1 MNTKALKQKI
11 LDLAIHGKLLPL
23 EKVEKIRKEEPASG
37 LLEKIRAEKQEKIA
51 KGELKKDKN
60 DSFIFVGDD
69 KRHYEKFADGSV
81 KDIKDEIPFD
91 VPDGWSW
98 CRLGEICFNI
108 KRGKSPKYTDKST
121 IIAFAQKCNQKE
133 GPTSLDKALY
143 IDESTLK
150 KYPDT
155 EKLQFNDTVINSTGT
170 GTLGRVGLFNCT
182 IPQNVNAVYPDSHV
196 TTVRTLQN
204 INKIYTFYFI
214 KNSQPYLES
223 MGEGSTNQKELKPD
237 TINNMFFPLPPL
249 AEQQLIVA
257 EIEKIFAQI
266 DLLEQNKTDLQTAIK
281 QAKSKILDLAI
292 HGKLVP
298 QDPNDEPASVL
309 LEKIR
314 TEKEAKI
321 AKGELKRDKNNS
333 YIYKGSDNCHYE
345 KLNGKD
351 VCIEDELPFAI
362 PDNWQWCRLGECS
375 TIISKGTTPKGGKN
389 AYTTDGVNFLRI
401 ENLSDNGSINHSN
414 ISHISFEEHESNLK
428 RSKLEEG
435 DLLISIAGTLG
446 KIGFVT
452 KTDLPMNT
460 NQAIAFVRLQ
470 KNIFDNMFLKYAIES
485 PSINSNLLSKTKVTS
500 IPNLTLEMISDC
512 LIPVPPLTE
521 QQRIVSKIE
530 ELFSLLDQIQT
541 NLI

>member
-23 EKVEKIRKEEPASG
+23 EKVEKIRKEEPASV

-69 KRHYEKFADGSV
+69 KRHYEKFSDGSV
-81 KDIKDEIPFD
+81 KDIEDEIPFD

-121 IIAFAQKCNQKE
+121 IMAFAQKCNQKG

-249 AEQQLIVA
+249 NEQQLIVA

-298 QDPNDEPASVL
+298 QDPNDESASVL

-314 TEKEAKI
+314 AEKEAKI
-321 AKGELKRDKNNS
+321 AKGELKRDKNDS

-345 KLNGKD
+345 KINGKD
-351 VCIEDELPFAI
+351 VCVEEELPFAI
-362 PDNWQWCRLGECS
+362 PDNWQWCRLGEICELCDGEK
-375 TIISKGTTPKGGKN
+375 IKKKLPYLDAKHFRNKGTDYVEFGKFVKANTYLILVDGENSGEIFYTPINGIQGSTFKILNIQDFIYNDFILYFIRKN
-389 AYTTDGVNFLRI
+389 QLLLRNSKVGSAIPHLNKKLFNELFLP
-401 ENLSDNGSINHSN
+401 L
-414 ISHISFEEHESNLK
+414 
-428 RSKLEEG
+428 
-435 DLLISIAGTLG
+435 
-446 KIGFVT
+446 
-452 KTDLPMNT
+452 
-460 NQAIAFVRLQ
+460 
-470 KNIFDNMFLKYAIES
+470 
-485 PSINSNLLSKTKVTS
+485 
-500 IPNLTLEMISDC
+500 
-512 LIPVPPLTE
+512 PPLAE
-521 QQRIVSKIE
+521 QQRIVAKIE
-530 ELFSLLDQIQT
+530 ELFSLLDQIQN